1 MFNNNPNPNI
11 YQIIQIFAPPGNQT
25 RALSIVQNCRIL
37 RFNIYYSF
45 YFDLQISL
53 TNKTLSEVHQIL
65 QKSPQVTSLT
75 IEYDV
80 SIMESVKLATG
91 PLLIEIERPCN
102 EDLGLFLS
110 NQRYNDDVYSSGSET
125 YQRVGTYNAIYI
137 DSILPA
143 SISDR

>member
-1 MFNNNPNPNI
+1 MLF
-11 YQIIQIFAPPGNQT
+11 
-25 RALSIVQNCRIL
+25 C
-37 RFNIYYSF
+37 
-45 YFDLQISL
+45 LQISL

-65 QKSPQVTSLT
+65 QNCPQVTSLT
-75 IEYDV
+75 MEYDV

-102 EDLGLFLS
+102 EDLGLFLT
-110 NQRYNDDVYSSGSET
+110 NQRYTDDVYSSGSDT
-125 YQRVGTYNAIYI
+125 YQRVGSCNAIYI

>member
-1 MFNNNPNPNI
+1 M
-11 YQIIQIFAPPGNQT
+11 
-25 RALSIVQNCRIL
+25 
-37 RFNIYYSF
+37 
-45 YFDLQISL
+45 SL
-53 TNKTLSEVHQIL
+53 TNKTLSEVHSIL
-65 QKSPQVTSLT
+65 QNCPQVTSLT

-102 EDLGLFLS
+102 EDLGLFLT
-110 NQRYNDDVYSSGSET
+110 NQRCPEDVYSSGSDT
-125 YQRVGTYNAIYI
+125 YQRVGSSSGTCNAIYI

>member
-1 MFNNNPNPNI
+1 M
-11 YQIIQIFAPPGNQT
+11 
-25 RALSIVQNCRIL
+25 
-37 RFNIYYSF
+37 
-45 YFDLQISL
+45 
-53 TNKTLSEVHQIL
+53 
-65 QKSPQVTSLT
+65 TSLT

-102 EDLGLFLS
+102 EDLGLFLT
-110 NQRYNDDVYSSGSET
+110 NQRCSSDDVYSSGSDT
-125 YQRVGTYNAIYI
+125 YQRVGTCNAIYI

>member
-1 MFNNNPNPNI
+1 M
-11 YQIIQIFAPPGNQT
+11 
-25 RALSIVQNCRIL
+25 
-37 RFNIYYSF
+37 
-45 YFDLQISL
+45 
-53 TNKTLSEVHQIL
+53 HQIL
-65 QKSPQVTSLT
+65 QNCPQVTSLT

-102 EDLGLFLS
+102 EDLGLFLV
-110 NQRYNDDVYSSGSET
+110 NQRGDDLYSSASDT
-125 YQRVGTYNAIYI
+125 YQRLGGGGGAIFI

>member
-1 MFNNNPNPNI
+1 M
-11 YQIIQIFAPPGNQT
+11 
-25 RALSIVQNCRIL
+25 
-37 RFNIYYSF
+37 
-45 YFDLQISL
+45 
-53 TNKTLSEVHQIL
+53 
-65 QKSPQVTSLT
+65 TSLT

-102 EDLGLFLS
+102 EDLGLFLT
-110 NQRYNDDVYSSGSET
+110 NHRYTDDVYSSGSDT
-125 YQRVGTYNAIYI
+125 YQRVGNCNAIFI

>member
-1 MFNNNPNPNI
+1 MLLTEVIAEHQVGHQLVPSLNSDYITNH
-11 YQIIQIFAPPGNQT
+11 
-25 RALSIVQNCRIL
+25 
-37 RFNIYYSF
+37 YYVCFST
-45 YFDLQISL
+45 QISL
-53 TNKTLSEVHQIL
+53 TNKTLSDVHQTL
-65 QKSPQVTSLT
+65 QNCPQITSLT

-110 NQRYNDDVYSSGSET
+110 NQRVPEDVYGSGSDT
-125 YQRVGTYNAIYI
+125 YQRVGTCNAIYI